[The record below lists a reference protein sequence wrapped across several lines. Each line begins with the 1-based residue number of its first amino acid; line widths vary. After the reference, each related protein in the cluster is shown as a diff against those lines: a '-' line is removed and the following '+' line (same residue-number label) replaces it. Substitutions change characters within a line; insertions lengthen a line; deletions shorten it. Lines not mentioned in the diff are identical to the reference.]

1 MAELV
6 GGDEKLFEAWNRM
19 ELGSVSIALEC
30 PKYVFL
36 SSGRRV

>member
-30 PKYVFL
+30 PK
-36 SSGRRV
+36 